1 MKTVAF
7 FTEAGSKRGLGH
19 FIRCKSL
26 ADGFIK
32 RGYKVDFFI
41 DSDIK
46 LNNKELNYFK
56 WQNINIAK
64 KYDVIFIDSYEA
76 DKRIYKK
83 ISSYAK
89 ITVFIDD
96 YARLDYPKGVILNF
110 SFDAED
116 KFPIRE
122 KKHIYLLGSK
132 YLLLRELFLKIQSV
146 KRKYIFI
153 MLGGSDVK
161 KLSFKI
167 VKLLKDVSI
176 MKVVVT
182 NDKDMQK
189 RLKSLKNTIVLYKP
203 SEKKLIKFMS
213 NARVAITTASMSL
226 YELSYLK
233 VPTIA
238 ITVSKDQNLGIKT
251 LLKYKVATDYI
262 DILKSNWKVKIKQK
276 SIKLLKQ
283 KNIAIASVDG
293 LGTKRVID
301 FIEERL
307 Q

>member
-1 MKTVAF
+1 
-7 FTEAGSKRGLGH
+7 
-19 FIRCKSL
+19 
-26 ADGFIK
+26 
-32 RGYKVDFFI
+32 
-41 DSDIK
+41 
-46 LNNKELNYFK
+46 
-56 WQNINIAK
+56 
-64 KYDVIFIDSYEA
+64 
-76 DKRIYKK
+76 
-83 ISSYAK
+83 
-89 ITVFIDD
+89 
-96 YARLDYPKGVILNF
+96 
-110 SFDAED
+110 
-116 KFPIRE
+116 
-122 KKHIYLLGSK
+122 
-132 YLLLRELFLKIQSV
+132 
-146 KRKYIFI
+146 
-153 MLGGSDVK
+153 
-161 KLSFKI
+161 
-167 VKLLKDVSI
+167 
-176 MKVVVT
+176 
-182 NDKDMQK
+182 
-189 RLKSLKNTIVLYKP
+189 
-203 SEKKLIKFMS
+203 MS